1 MHSVKNNILIVV
13 GFLVLGSLFAFTNH
27 RNSQRATVADKIIFT
42 SSNNLFVSE
51 DTVNKLLIQK
61 SVKATIST
69 KETLAL
75 DSIENRL
82 KNIPHV
88 KNAQV
93 YVSVNGL
100 VNAKITPRKA
110 IGRIYSSD
118 SRYIDEEGVE
128 MPLSNQYAERVPLVY
143 NYKSKSKKSLV
154 GLLQKIES
162 DRFFKKLIVGIYC
175 QNNEKFRLKIR
186 DYKGAIEIG
195 KIENLDKK
203 LANFKV
209 FYAKAINDK
218 LFDKYKKINLQITNQ
233 VVCTK

>member
-1 MHSVKNNILIVV
+1 MHSIKNNILIVV

-27 RNSQRATVADKIIFT
+27 RNSQRVTVADKIIFT

-61 SVKATIST
+61 SVEGSIST

-75 DSIENRL
+75 DSIEIRL
-82 KNIPHV
+82 KGIPHV
-88 KNAQV
+88 KDAQV
-93 YVSVNGL
+93 YVAVNGL
-100 VNAKITPRKA
+100 INAKITTRKA

-118 SRYIDEEGVE
+118 PRYIDEDGVE
-128 MPLSNQYAERVPLVY
+128 MPISTQYSERVPLVY

-154 GLLQKIES
+154 GLLKKIET
-162 DRFFKKLIVGIYC
+162 DLFFKKLVVGIYC
-175 QNNEKFRLKIR
+175 QDNKKFMLKIR
-186 DYKGAIEIG
+186 DYSGSIELG
-195 KIENLDKK
+195 EIENLDKK
-203 LANFKV
+203 LTNFKV

-218 LFDKYKKINLQITNQ
+218 LFEKYKKINLQITNQ